1 MSVASPTDAVGLY
14 VFARF
19 SRARSA
25 PVLRRAEATRVS
37 SLIRLFIV
45 RWVRARNPRTTSSQT
60 DWCVSPEFFKIHQEV
75 PRGTE
80 GEVQNLG
87 TGLHTTGHQVS
98 RQLNCRS
105 EGVVCRQ
112 LTQDVQHTVER
123 DTGERP
129 PLAVGP
135 AETNLGTEVLR
146 PSR

>member
-1 MSVASPTDAVGLY
+1 MSVASPTDAVGLH

-37 SLIRLFIV
+37 SLIRLFMV

-60 DWCVSPEFFKIHQEV
+60 DWCVSPEFKKIHQEV

-87 TGLHTTGHQVS
+87 TGLHTTGH
-98 RQLNCRS
+98 LNCRS
-105 EGVVCRQ
+105 EGAVCRQ
-112 LTQDVQHTVER
+112 LTQDLQHTVAR

-129 PLAVGP
+129 PLAVSP
-135 AETNLGTEVLR
+135 AETNLGNEVLR